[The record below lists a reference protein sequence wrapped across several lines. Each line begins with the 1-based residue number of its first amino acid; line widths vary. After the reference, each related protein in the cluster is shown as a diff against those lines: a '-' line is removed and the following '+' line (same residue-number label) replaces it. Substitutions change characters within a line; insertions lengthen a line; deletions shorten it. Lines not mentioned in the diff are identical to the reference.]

1 MGKLPDLTIEDFLQV
16 MLENL
21 QLKKM
26 ISQLLKGEENAGSDS
41 KDSVE
46 K

>member
-1 MGKLPDLTIEDFLQV
+1 MEKLPDLTIEDFLQV

-26 ISQLLKGEENAGSDS
+26 ISQLLKEKENAGSDS
-41 KDSVE
+41 KDPVE